1 MAFFAASQ
9 FLFSD
14 QPASPAHD
22 IDFPGCDANYA
33 AASSAWET
41 ALYGEPPASALQV
54 AKAFEDARRAWHGA
68 SEDARDH
75 GRNAMYYMRM
85 AADTAEIMAKNGEM
99 VQAADALRESA
110 SVAHAYGL
118 SLSHTRW
125 GNNLKETA
133 STHAR
138 IMATTGS
145 DPLQGIPTGY
155 EIERNGSG
163 FIVIQHGW
171 DGQQAFSLLISES
184 LQEGE
189 EEGTLILLSKS
200 CDAIGGFNTEQ
211 DGKIDEY
218 PVTLGPRTSP
228 EANLFQR
235 LTSVLI
241 FSELSESSPSHF
253 TRTRPEEFF
262 RNAFQETAALTEK
275 TAVERSSSGNG
286 LQNPAAWF
294 SSTGLWMGLGVTL
307 LLATWLVKTR
317 KARQP

>member
-1 MAFFAASQ
+1 
-9 FLFSD
+9 
-14 QPASPAHD
+14 
-22 IDFPGCDANYA
+22 
-33 AASSAWET
+33 
-41 ALYGEPPASALQV
+41 
-54 AKAFEDARRAWHGA
+54 
-68 SEDARDH
+68 
-75 GRNAMYYMRM
+75 MYYMRM
-85 AADTAEIMAKNGEM
+85 AADTAECMAKNGEM
-99 VQAADALRESA
+99 VQAADALREAA
-110 SVAHAYGL
+110 SVAHANGL

-155 EIERNGSG
+155 EIERNVSG

-171 DGQQAFSLLISES
+171 DGQQTFSLLFTKV

-189 EEGTLILLSKS
+189 EEGTLILLSKNG
-200 CDAIGGFNTEQ
+200 DAIGGFNTEQ

-228 EANLFQR
+228 EVSLLQR

-262 RNAFQETAALTEK
+262 RNAFQESSALTEK
-275 TAVERSSSGNG
+275 AAVERSSSGNG
-286 LQNPAAWF
+286 LDNPTLWF
-294 SSTGLWMGLGVTL
+294 SPTGLWMGLGVTL
-307 LLATWLVKTR
+307 LLATWLVKSV